1 MKLFNNHFCKK
12 GFTLIEILIVVSI
25 IGIISTILMTSFSL
39 FNKSEAL
46 DKDTDAVVESLA
58 EARSLTLASQDASQY
73 GVHFDMNK
81 VTIFIGTVY
90 SSSASTNKDIL
101 LASTDT
107 ILTISLTGGGSDVV
121 FKRLTGETTQNGTV
135 IISSPNTSKT
145 RTVTIYKTGVVESQ

>member
-12 GFTLIEILIVVSI
+12 GFTLIEILIVISI

-46 DKDTDAVVESLA
+46 DKDTDAVVESL
-58 EARSLTLASQDASQY
+58 EGARSLTLSSQNASQY
-73 GVHFDMNK
+73 GVHFGTSK
-81 VTIFIGTVY
+81 ITIFTGTSY
-90 SSSASTNKDIL
+90 TESASTNRDVVL
-101 LASTDT
+101 SPTDT

-135 IISSPNTSKT
+135 IISSPSTSKT
-145 RTVTIYKTGVVESQ
+145 RTVTIYKTGVIESQ